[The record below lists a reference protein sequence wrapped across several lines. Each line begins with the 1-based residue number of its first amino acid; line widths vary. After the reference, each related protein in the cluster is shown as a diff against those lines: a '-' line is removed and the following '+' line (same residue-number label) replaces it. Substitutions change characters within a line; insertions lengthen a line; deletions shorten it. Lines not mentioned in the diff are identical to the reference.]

1 MAPLPPPCLLCSET
15 VSRGSACFQQ
25 NQTPL
30 TAGIFI
36 PSISHSAH
44 PTLHQLSF
52 FHQSSLNLGDVEMGI
67 VTHRGADITAA
78 DGRMWICALY

>member
-1 MAPLPPPCLLCSET
+1 MAPLHPPHLRCSET
-15 VSRGSACFQQ
+15 VSQGSAGFQQ
-25 NQTPL
+25 NQTAL

-36 PSISHSAH
+36 SSISHSAH

-52 FHQSSLNLGDVEMGI
+52 FRLILGDVEVGI
-67 VTHRGADITAA
+67 VTRRGADIAAA